1 MDSSSERPAKKRV
14 IVVMPAYNAEKT
26 LAATL
31 ADIPPGSC
39 DEVLVGD
46 DCSQDGTIEVA
57 RKLGLP
63 VLKTERN
70 LGYGGNQ
77 KMLYRA
83 ALERGADIVVM
94 LHPDYQYDPTL
105 VPHFVGF
112 IERGVCDVIL
122 GNRIRSRR
130 EALRGGMPAW
140 KYLFN
145 RGLTILLNLAYGL
158 NLGEFHSGFRV
169 YRRAVLEKVDFDAN
183 SDAFGFDAQFLAQA
197 IRHGFT
203 VADAPMPVKYFKEA
217 SSIGFLPSVRYG
229 IDNLKAAAQ
238 FTLSRIGFRFRIF
251 VPRGSSAAAS
261 RSPAAG

>member
-1 MDSSSERPAKKRV
+1 MNVPAPNSGARPRV
-14 IVVMPAYNAEKT
+14 VVVMPAYNAAKT

-31 ADIPPGSC
+31 ADIPAGSC
-39 DEVLVGD
+39 DEVIVGD
-46 DCSQDGTIEVA
+46 DCSQDDTIAVA
-57 RKLGLP
+57 KSLGLL

-83 ALERGADIVVM
+83 ALDRGADIVVM

-105 VPHFVGF
+105 VPYFVGF
-112 IERGVCDVIL
+112 VERGVCDVIL

-130 EALRGGMPAW
+130 EALRGGMPVW

-145 RGLTILLNLAYGL
+145 RVLTVVLNLAYGM
-158 NLGEFHSGFRV
+158 NLSEFHSGFRV
-169 YRRAVLEKVDFDAN
+169 YRRAVLEKVDFECN

-197 IRHGFT
+197 IHHGFT

-229 IDNLKAAAQ
+229 IDNLRAAAA
-238 FTLSRIGFRFRIF
+238 FTLARIGFRFRGF
-251 VPRGSSAAAS
+251 APRGTVPR
-261 RSPAAG
+261 